1 MYKRQTLLRKPVHI
15 TIGEPYRVEPLP
27 DNKIPAD
34 VMEQLTNEMMLKIA
48 AMLPP
53 AQRGPYA
60 ALLEAAAVKEQV

>member
-1 MYKRQTLLRKPVHI
+1 M
-15 TIGEPYRVEPLP
+15 IGEPYHVEPLP

-60 ALLEAAAVKEQV
+60 ALLESPTTVRR